1 MDQAQQRHWLS
12 SRARRVVVLWA
23 VALLLAVGMWWV
35 LGSEFDRYSFERG
48 LLRTIRRLQE
58 GIQETRWVPPLA
70 AAVSVTVVSSSFA
83 RRRWPS
89 LSRRILVGLIV
100 FLGLC
105 GLVAVV
111 RQPEDLLIP
120 SLAVIVGLLLAAW
133 VLVLPR
139 RLVPPL
145 SLETLN
151 TLGERDRL
159 ELTHAR
165 LKLQNDL
172 RTTALQAIAGMAVL
186 AGAILTFQQLSEDRQ
201 QSAATRELTLQGQA
215 SERFTRAI
223 DQLGNERL
231 EVRLGGIYG
240 LEQIAHQAPDNRLA
254 VTEVLVA
261 YLHRRTPRLPNPAPP
276 PTEPLS
282 SRAPDVQAVLTV
294 LARRATNLTD
304 PVLDLSGLN
313 LSGADLVD
321 ADLSG
326 ANLVGADLFDANL
339 SGADLVGANLSGAN
353 LFDADLLGA
362 DLVGANLRG
371 ADLFDANLSGANLLS
386 ANLLEANLREAN
398 LREANLREANL
409 FGADLLGAD
418 LVGADLREADLLGAD
433 LREANLFGA
442 LANGSTRW
450 PVGFNWGSAGVKMT

>member
-1 MDQAQQRHWLS
+1 MDQARVRHRHS
-12 SRARRVVVLWA
+12 PRTRRVALGVLWA
-23 VALLLAVGMWWV
+23 AALLLAVAIWRLEDFGWR
-35 LGSEFDRYSFERG
+35 LEFFGENLFRNVRD
-48 LLRTIRRLQE
+48 INQW
-58 GIQETRWVPPLA
+58 IQETTWVRQVQETTWVWPLA
-70 AAVSVTVVSSSFA
+70 AAVSTTVVSSSLA

-89 LSRRILVGLIV
+89 LNRRVLLGLIV
-100 FLGLC
+100 FVGLC

-139 RLVPPL
+139 RLAPPL
-145 SLETLN
+145 PFETLN

-159 ELTHAR
+159 EVTHAR

-223 DQLGNERL
+223 DQLGSERL

-240 LEQIAHQAPDNRLA
+240 LEQIARQAPANRLA

-261 YLHRRTPRLPNPAPP
+261 YLHRRSPRPPNPTPP

-294 LARRATNLTD
+294 LARRTTELTD
-304 PVLDLSGLN
+304 PALNLSGLN
-313 LSGADLVD
+313 LAGAYIGAELVHVEIGNFGEFRRFQIASLRSVNLSRTDLRGATLSNVD
-321 ADLSG
+321 MQETDLRGADLSG
-326 ANLVGADLFDANL
+326 AKLGVRQMDSPQADPRFRGFL
-339 SGADLVGANLSGAN
+339 SDV
-353 LFDADLLGA
+353 
-362 DLVGANLRG
+362 NLR
-371 ADLFDANLSGANLLS
+371 D
-386 ANLLEANLREAN
+386 
-398 LREANLREANL
+398 
-409 FGADLLGAD
+409 
-418 LVGADLREADLLGAD
+418 
-433 LREANLFGA
+433 A
-442 LANGSTRW
+442 LADGFTKW
-450 PVGFNWGSAGVKMT
+450 PMGFNWRSAGVKMI